1 MSSPEAFAD
10 FAEQC
15 YAVGYRAFKIH
26 GWGDAPIEREIANVH
41 SVGRRVG
48 DKMDLMLDPA
58 CEYETWAEALKVGRA
73 CDDEKFFWFE
83 DPYKDGGVSMFGHR
97 KLREMINTPIL
108 QT

>member
-1 MSSPEAFAD
+1 M
-10 FAEQC
+10 
-15 YAVGYRAFKIH
+15 
-26 GWGDAPIEREIANVH
+26 
-41 SVGRRVG
+41 
-48 DKMDLMLDPA
+48 
-58 CEYETWAEALKVGRA
+58 GRA